1 MNFAELLEKSAE
13 NHKHLCPRQ
22 VLGIRMGLLA
32 GDLLGLELPQK
43 NKRLVIFVETDGC
56 FVDGI
61 TAATGCSM
69 GHRTMRLMDYGKVA
83 ATFVDS
89 QSNRAF
95 RIAPSTDSRQLAQSF
110 DASSRWERY
119 IEAYQSL
126 ASERLFTIQD
136 VRLNL
141 SLEAVISHPRH
152 RATCAHC
159 HEEIINQR
167 EVLQDGKTLCQPC
180 ANGAYFIRLL

>member
-1 MNFAELLEKSAE
+1 MVLSQLMEVSAQ

-22 VLGIRMGLLA
+22 ILGLRMGLLA
-32 GDLLGLELPQK
+32 GELLGLELPQK
-43 NKRLVIFVETDGC
+43 NKRLIAFVETDGC

-61 TAATGCSM
+61 RASTGCSM

-89 QSNRAF
+89 QANRAF
-95 RIAPSTDSRQLAQSF
+95 RISPSSNSRQIAQSF
-110 DASSRWERY
+110 DAPSRWERY

-126 ASERLFTIQD
+126 SSDTLFSIQE

-141 SLEAVISHPRH
+141 SLELIISHARH
-152 RATCAHC
+152 RTICEC
-159 HEEIINQR
+159 CKEEIINQR
-167 EVLQDGKTLCQPC
+167 EVLQEGKTLCQAC
-180 ANGAYFIRLL
+180 ANGAYYSY

>member
-13 NHKHLCPRQ
+13 SHKHLCPRQ
-22 VLGIRMGLLA
+22 ILGVRMGLLA

-43 NKRLVIFVETDGC
+43 NKRLIVFVETDGC

-61 TAATGCSM
+61 TVSTGCSM

-95 RIAPSTDSRQLAQSF
+95 RIAPS
-110 DASSRWERY
+110 
-119 IEAYQSL
+119 
-126 ASERLFTIQD
+126 
-136 VRLNL
+136 
-141 SLEAVISHPRH
+141 
-152 RATCAHC
+152 
-159 HEEIINQR
+159 
-167 EVLQDGKTLCQPC
+167 
-180 ANGAYFIRLL
+180 